1 MCAREKEREGERESA
16 RTRVRVCVICAFARV
31 LVLVR
36 VRLCV
41 YACVYMRAWYV
52 CVRACMCEG
61 EVTGVVRSLARPR
74 PLLSASL
81 STCTLHLLK
90 RRSVSGGAAG
100 SGTIL
105 ILMLMVVRLLVY

>member
-16 RTRVRVCVICAFARV
+16 RTRVRVCESCTFAFARV

-41 YACVYMRAWYV
+41 CACVYMRAWYV

-90 RRSVSGGAAG
+90 RRSVSGAAAG
-100 SGTIL
+100 SGTIP
-105 ILMLMVVRLLVY
+105 ILVVFLLVY